1 MSYIGNQPPDIG
13 AYGVQ
18 SFDGGGTSFTLSKAS
33 TTATVLLFI
42 DGVRQT
48 PVDAYSVSGTTLTT
62 TATTPSGTDNVTV
75 QFLGDVVDFGEP
87 SDDSVST
94 AKIQDDAVTAAKLA
108 NSINTE
114 IAANTAK
121 VTNATHT
128 GDVTGATALT
138 IANDAVD
145 IPMLSATGT
154 ASATTFLRGDNSWQV
169 VSDNTTQWQAVQTSA
184 FTAVAGK
191 GYPINTTSAEITV
204 TLPATASAG
213 DTIEFVDYA
222 GTFSTNPVIL
232 DPQTLKLKGST
243 NDLNLTYQREGV
255 RIVYVDA
262 TQGWVAVGGVNET
275 SPAITSFSAT
285 GGTITNYSSGG
296 VDYRVHTFTSSDNF
310 VCTGSGTVDVML
322 VGGGGGGGTSGQG
335 GGGGGGGMI
344 TMTSYSA
351 SGTNAIVIGAGAAHG
366 DKVQGSSTT
375 GFGETCT
382 GGGGGG
388 RAGSAYDSG
397 GNGANGGGTG
407 ENNADAG
414 GVGTAPS
421 VVSGTAT
428 AFGGFNG
435 GSGVS
440 ASNNTGA
447 GGGGL
452 TAVGTNA
459 ALYGPSGAGGAGKQY
474 NLDNN
479 NYYWG
484 GGGAG
489 GCYFDTNQTPSDG
502 GVGGIGGGGGG
513 SAGESGAVSGAGGGS
528 AINAGGSPANVS
540 STGGAGGANSGGG
553 GANNNSGGSG
563 IVQVRYVV

>member
-1 MSYIGNQPPDIG
+1 MPYLGNQPASIG
-13 AYGVQ
+13 SYLHQTFAG
-18 SFDGGGTSFTLSKAS
+18 DGSAVDFTLSRAAS
-33 TTATVLLFI
+33 TNTIIVAI
-42 DGVRQT
+42 DGVDQIPT
-48 PVDAYSVSGTTLTT
+48 TAYSVITGTTLRFAAAPPNSTT
-62 TATTPSGTDNVTV
+62 ISVRH
-75 QFLGDVVDFGEP
+75 LGDQVDFGEP
-87 SDDSVST
+87 SDNSVTS
-94 AKIQDDAVTAAKLA
+94 AKIADDAVG
-108 NSINTE
+108 IDE
-114 IAANTAK
+114 
-121 VTNATHT
+121 
-128 GDVTGATALT
+128 
-138 IANDAVD
+138 
-145 IPMLSATGT
+145 LSATGT
-154 ASATTFLRGDNSWQV
+154 ASASVFLRGDNSWQV

-191 GYPINTTSAEITV
+191 GYPINTTSAQITV

-222 GTFSTNPVIL
+222 GTWHTNNVTL

-243 NDLNLTYQREGV
+243 DDLTLTYKWQGL

-262 TQGWVAVGGVNET
+262 TKGWVAVTGVNET
-275 SPAITSFSAT
+275 NPAIATFSAT
-285 GGTITNYSSGG
+285 GGNVTNYSSGG
-296 VDYRVHTFTSSDNF
+296 VDYRVHTFTSSGNF
-310 VCTGSGTVDVML
+310 VCTGAGTVDVML
-322 VGGGGGGGTSGQG
+322 VGGGGGGGGGGQG

-344 TMTSYSA
+344 TMTGYSV
-351 SGTNAIVIGAGAAHG
+351 SGTKAIVIGAGGASG
-366 DKVQGSSTT
+366 NKVQGSSTT

-388 RAGSAYDSG
+388 QSGSAYDSG
-397 GNGANGGGTG
+397 GAGANGGGTG

-414 GVGTAPS
+414 GAGTAPS
-421 VVSGTAT
+421 TASGTAT

-435 GSGVS
+435 GGGLS
-440 ASNNTGA
+440 AINNSGA

-452 TAVGTNA
+452 TANGGDA
-459 ALYGPSGAGGAGKQY
+459 ASNNYGPSGDGGAGKQY

-484 GGGAG
+484 GGGG
-489 GCYFDTNQTPSDG
+489 GGVYFDQNISPSDG

-513 SAGESGAVSGAGGGS
+513 SAGEVGAVSGAGGGS
-528 AINAGGSPANVS
+528 AINAGGSPSNQT